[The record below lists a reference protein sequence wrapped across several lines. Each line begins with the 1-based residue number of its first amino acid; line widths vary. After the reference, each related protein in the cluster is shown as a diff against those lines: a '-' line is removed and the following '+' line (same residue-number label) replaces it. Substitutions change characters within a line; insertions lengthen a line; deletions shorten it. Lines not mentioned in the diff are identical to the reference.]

1 MTYWA
6 TLWYAGAVVIQI
18 GNEGQ
23 SLNDC
28 EVIQQMM
35 LTDIAQ
41 SYADPEKIDELTL
54 SMFPTN
60 QFEVTCETEQMLP
73 DEKYAK

>member
-41 SYADPEKIDELTL
+41 SYADPENIDELTL

-60 QFEVTCETEQMLP
+60 QFKTTCETEQMLP